1 MKRCLV
7 LGGNGFLGS
16 HLAEALVVSGFEVT
30 IFDNREQK
38 RPDIREDSIGYR
50 QGDFLNEND
59 LARALDG
66 TDYVFHFISMTLPG
80 PSLES
85 PVYDIESN
93 VIGTVR
99 LLQQC
104 CKAGVEKIIFPSSGG
119 TVYGEP
125 DTIPVRETDPVRP
138 VHPYAIS
145 KVTIE
150 MYLRSFYELHGLDY
164 LILRY
169 ANPYGERQ
177 MPFGNQ
183 GVIPIFL
190 HAIMKGRSPVIYG
203 DGSMVRDYIYIS
215 DLVDA
220 TIAIVKKDPPER
232 LFNVGS
238 GRGTSVHE
246 LLGTMAEVLGVE
258 INPLYADPPG
268 TYLSRIILDISRM
281 QHYTGW
287 KPRVGLAEG
296 IERTY
301 RWLKS
306 LP

>member
-1 MKRCLV
+1 MSLKA
-7 LGGNGFLGS
+7 S
-16 HLAEALVVSGFEVT
+16 VSSSNAAGQSG
-30 IFDNREQK
+30 R
-38 RPDIREDSIGYR
+38 S
-50 QGDFLNEND
+50 
-59 LARALDG
+59 
-66 TDYVFHFISMTLPG
+66 S
-80 PSLES
+80 SLH
-85 PVYDIESN
+85 P
-93 VIGTVR
+93 
-99 LLQQC
+99 
-104 CKAGVEKIIFPSSGG
+104 G

-220 TIAIVKKDPPER
+220 TIAIVKKGPHER

-238 GRGTSVHE
+238 GRGTSVHD

-258 INPLYADPPG
+258 VNPLYADPPG
-268 TYLSRIILDISRM
+268 TYLSRIVLDITRM

-287 KPRVGLAEG
+287 KPRVSLAEG
-296 IERTY
+296 IGRTY
-301 RWLKS
+301 RWLES
-306 LP
+306 LPGPSH